1 MTADLNMGEG
11 VPRVGVQVFAEFGE
25 LVSDRWLECV
35 ADLTLLVQSEQIG
48 EQGGSQRLEVVVVGD
63 DTVKGL
69 NMRYRGL
76 DETTDVLSFSYDHPG
91 EYFGIDES
99 ESESEL
105 PLESGFVMPPGTARG
120 LGEVVI
126 SYPQAARQADS
137 SGRTVRRELA
147 HLLAHGILHL
157 LGYDHR
163 NPDEESA
170 MRAIET
176 DVLARALQHE

>member
-1 MTADLNMGEG
+1 MTADLNTGKGKDRISIE
-11 VPRVGVQVFAEFGE
+11 VFAEFHE

-35 ADLTLLVQSEQIG
+35 ADLTLSTESERVG
-48 EQGGSQRLEVVVVGD
+48 ERGGSRLLEVVVAD
-63 DTVKGL
+63 DGTVKGL

-99 ESESEL
+99 LSEV
-105 PLESGFVMPPGTARG
+105 PAESGFVMPPGTAPG
-120 LGEVVI
+120 LGEVII
-126 SYPQAARQADS
+126 SYPQAARQAES
-137 SGRTVRRELA
+137 SGRTVRHELA

-163 NPDEESA
+163 DPDEESA

-176 DVLARALQHE
+176 DVLARALEHE